1 MASSS
6 SNIEEISAT
15 DSIDL
20 LRTEQVGRVGV
31 SVNGRPEIFPVS
43 YSLDASNSILFRTGV
58 GTKLSFAV
66 NHQVVFEVDRVDAE
80 IGTGWSVIV
89 HGVAQHTERV
99 AENDQ
104 RLISFR
110 DDTPYLIR
118 ISHSSI
124 TGRWIQRST

>member
-31 SVNGRPEIFPVS
+31 TANGRPEIFPVS

-58 GTKLSFAV
+58 GTKSAAV
-66 NHQVVFEVDRVDAE
+66 NHEVVFEVDRVDAE
-80 IGTGWSVIV
+80 RGTGWSVIV

-99 AENDQ
+99 AENDW

-110 DDTPYLIR
+110 DDTSYLIR

-124 TGRWIQRST
+124 TGRRIQRST